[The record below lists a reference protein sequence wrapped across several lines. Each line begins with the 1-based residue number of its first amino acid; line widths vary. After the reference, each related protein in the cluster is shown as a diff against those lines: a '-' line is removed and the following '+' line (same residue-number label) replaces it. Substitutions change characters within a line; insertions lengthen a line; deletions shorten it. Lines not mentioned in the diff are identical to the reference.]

1 VSKIEEK
8 KEGDSSFGQAVRVT
22 NTAQTV
28 MVKGKDPYVLK
39 ATERAKDRLRSRLLE
54 ISSN

>member
-1 VSKIEEK
+1 MRKLEEK

-22 NTAQTV
+22 NTVKTV
-28 MVKGKDPYVLK
+28 MAKGKDPYVLK

-54 ISSN
+54 ITSN